1 MSPRRSRRP
10 WRLLLLVAL
19 LALATPLW
27 LPAIGLALVVSDPLA
42 PADAVAPLAGGTDR
56 ARYAIALQRSGAAPW
71 LVASDIRLLGPLGR
85 LGSEQTRTIAAA
97 AGLLPWHIYETDRV
111 VRSTYQELLAIRAL
125 AERQGWRS
133 LIIVTSPEHTRRT
146 RIMANEAFRASG
158 ISVRVRPVE
167 GHGYDP
173 ARWWRDERERTLTL
187 TEYPKLLAFLLGYRG
202 E

>member
-1 MSPRRSRRP
+1 MSATTPRRP
-10 WRLLLLVAL
+10 WRLLLLIAL

-42 PADAVAPLAGGTDR
+42 VTD
-56 ARYAIALQRSGAAPW
+56 G
-71 LVASDIRLLGPLGR
+71 VVPLGGDMGAR
-85 LGSEQTRTIAAA
+85 VRHAADLLA
-97 AGLLPWHIYETDRV
+97 AGYASRMIVTDILPSPDGALRSKEQAEQARTFGVPASQLYETDRV